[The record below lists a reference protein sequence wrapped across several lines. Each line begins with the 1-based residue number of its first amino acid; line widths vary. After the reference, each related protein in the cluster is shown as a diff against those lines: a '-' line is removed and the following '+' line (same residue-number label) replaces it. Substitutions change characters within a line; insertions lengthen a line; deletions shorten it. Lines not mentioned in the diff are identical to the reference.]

1 MYTSYLFI
9 SFQSIFNDF
18 CCFRDLQIIARY
30 VNAIFAMY
38 TFYLFISF
46 QSIFND
52 FCCSCMFITIN
63 SGSILF
69 VYILFILFKY

>member
-38 TFYLFISF
+38 TFHFKVFLMIFAVPVCLLLLIVVVFYFICLY
-46 QSIFND
+46 I
-52 FCCSCMFITIN
+52 
-63 SGSILF
+63 
-69 VYILFILFKY
+69 VYPV